1 MTQVIVNGRRKLSL
15 LSLGILVALSGCAST
30 DDSENVPVNETQFN
44 IPNSYLGQEKQSSSS
59 SNSTAESNEIEKSD
73 KPLVEPLQS
82 LPSNNVSFEG
92 GVQLAEAFSN
102 KEMVKVAADDMK
114 LTDFI
119 HYTFGDLLG
128 INYVVDETIKSD
140 TAPVTLNVTEA
151 VSKKRLFELAVT
163 LLEQR
168 ESTIVF
174 ENDIYFVQKV
184 PSGSTPKVTTGIG
197 RTSDSVPY
205 AQGEVLQV
213 VPLMYG
219 VKISIERTLNQIID
233 AKITADYEQST
244 LFVRGT
250 RTEIVRAL
258 ELVNLLDAPANR
270 GKHIGLINLTFIDIN
285 DFISDISAL
294 LENEGVPVSAVK
306 PDNKNAVL
314 VPIGQIGAVAAFTSD
329 EVILN
334 RIRYWAKILDKPK
347 AGSGLRYYTYQPQ
360 FARAS
365 DIGESLSSLIGAKQ
379 STDNAVASQ
388 RDSSISTDSIRKVS
402 ESTGKAPTKS
412 KSKVGGSDDKMS
424 FVVDERSNQLI
435 FYTTGTEYQNIL
447 PLVDQLDILP
457 KQVMLDIVIA
467 EVQLTG
473 TFQYGVEWAL
483 NQGDVSLGG
492 KLGTGGEG
500 FKFSLT
506 GADGKLDVSFF
517 KKNQFVNVLS
527 NPSLLVRDG
536 VSASI
541 VVGDDISIIGE
552 TTDDPTGGNGN
563 KTTASAYR
571 KTGIDVSVT
580 PTVNAQG
587 VVIMEITQSI
597 SNATEASGSG
607 GNPNISERR
616 LQTEVVADSGSTII
630 LGGLISENIDKQ
642 SDETP
647 WVADIPFIGNL
658 FKGEKEVSSRV
669 ELVMLVTPRVVDRS
683 DKWGEITQSF
693 AQGFQSLVLPG
704 TTVQN
709 DTLMPAITEST
720 DSAKEEVQNTESKK
734 TNAQ

>member
-1 MTQVIVNGRRKLSL
+1 MKQPMLVIKPNRKALSL
-15 LSLGILVALSGCAST
+15 CIVAALSGCAST
-30 DDSENVPVNETQFN
+30 DEPVEGSLDDPRFRVPD
-44 IPNSYLGQEKQSSSS
+44 SYLEGSGTDKKQSDA
-59 SNSTAESNEIEKSD
+59 AENPNNEFQQDRK
-73 KPLVEPLQS
+73 LVEPLKS
-82 LPSNNVSFEG
+82 LPSNQVSFAGSEK
-92 GVQLAEAFSN
+92 LAEAFPSD
-102 KEMVKVAADDMK
+102 EMVKVAAEEMQ
-114 LTDFI
+114 LQDFV
-119 HYTFGDLLG
+119 HYTFGQLLG
-128 INYVVDETIKSD
+128 ANYVIDESIKSD
-140 TAPVTLNVTEA
+140 GAPVTLNIAEP
-151 VSKKRLFELAVT
+151 VSKRRLFELVNT

-168 ESTIVF
+168 EANIVF
-174 ENDIYFVQKV
+174 ENDIYFLQKL
-184 PSGSTPKVTTGIG
+184 PAGSAKKVTTGIG
-197 RTSDSVPY
+197 RTPESVPY
-205 AQGEVLQV
+205 TKGEVLQV
-213 VPLMYG
+213 VPLLYG

-233 AKITADYEQST
+233 ARITADYEQST
-244 LFVRGT
+244 IFVRGT
-250 RTEIVRAL
+250 RTEVIRAL

-270 GKHIGLINLTFIDIN
+270 GKNIGLINLTFIDIG
-285 DFISDISAL
+285 DFISDITAL
-294 LENEGVPVSAVK
+294 LENEGVPISAVK

-314 VPIGQIGAVAAFTSD
+314 VPITQIGAVAAFTSD
-329 EVILN
+329 EIILN
-334 RIRYWAKILDKPK
+334 RIRYWAQILDKPK
-347 AGSGLRYYTYQPQ
+347 AGTGLRYYTYQPQ
-360 FARAS
+360 YARAS
-365 DIGESLSSLIGAKQ
+365 DIGESLSSLLGAKA
-379 STDNAVASQ
+379 STDTAAAQ
-388 RDSSISTDSIRKVS
+388 KRDSSASASTSNIRKVTD
-402 ESTGKAPTKS
+402 STGRAPTAS
-412 KSKVGGSDDKMS
+412 KSKVGASSDSMS

-447 PLVDQLDILP
+447 PLIDQLDILP

-467 EVQLTG
+467 EVKLEG

-483 NQGDVSLGG
+483 SQGDVSLGG

-500 FKFSLT
+500 FKFSLE
-506 GADGKLDVSFF
+506 GVDGSLNVDFF

-597 SNATEASGSG
+597 SNATESSGSG

-630 LGGLISENIDKQ
+630 LGGLISENIDQQ

-647 WVADIPFIGNL
+647 WVADIPLLGNL
-658 FKGEKEVSSRV
+658 FKGQKELSSRV

-683 DKWGEITQSF
+683 DKWGEIKNSF
-693 AQGFQSLVLPG
+693 AQGFQNLYIPG
-704 TTVQN
+704 SQQAEDSKPTTV
-709 DTLMPAITEST
+709 AI
-720 DSAKEEVQNTESKK
+720 EE
-734 TNAQ
+734 